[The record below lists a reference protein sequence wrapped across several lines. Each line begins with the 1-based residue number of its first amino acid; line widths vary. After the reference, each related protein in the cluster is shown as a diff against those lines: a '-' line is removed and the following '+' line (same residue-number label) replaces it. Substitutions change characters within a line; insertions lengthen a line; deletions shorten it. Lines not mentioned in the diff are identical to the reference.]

1 MKTMRMIGLLFL
13 ALGMLCVLGLLGC
26 EDPTEITYALRD
38 TGPAGGLIFY
48 ENPDYETDGWR
59 YLEAAPADCDG
70 GALIAW
76 WTAENLSSGAYYQA
90 IGTGNTNT
98 NLILSA
104 QGAGSPGYAADACD
118 SMTAGGYSDWFLPSI
133 GELIEMRTQ
142 LKELGSGGFADS
154 DYWSSSAMSMAIS
167 LKLLFSDSSAQ
178 QSAGNT
184 GTYKVRAV
192 RAF

>member
-1 MKTMRMIGLLFL
+1 MKTMKTISLLLL
-13 ALGMLCVLGLLGC
+13 ALGTHCVLGCL
-26 EDPTEITYALRD
+26 EPTEPVTYALRD

-59 YLEAAPADCDG
+59 YLEAAPSDCDG
-70 GALIAW
+70 GALIPW

-90 IGTGNTNT
+90 IGTGLANTT
-98 NLILSA
+98 LILDA
-104 QGAGSPGYAADACD
+104 QGVSSPGYAADACD
-118 SMTAGGYSDWFLPSI
+118 SLPVGGYSDWFLPSI
-133 GELIEMRTQ
+133 GELIEMRSQ
-142 LKELGSGGFADS
+142 LKEYDVGGFADS

-167 LKLLFSDSSAQ
+167 LKLLFSDGSAQ